1 MNNENDEGEME
12 QTIWRVHAAYIMAQR
27 PHVPQIR
34 IMPVHIPGEV
44 CTSSSP
50 ATVSYSMYCTL
61 RTHLGPSETQKLIP
75 CATSVSQVDK
85 KSCTALPEH
94 HCRLIDTEWGTYA
107 RTARTAR
114 IRGPWRCVILAN
126 LRASHVSDKNFV
138 HYSCCMYYST
148 FL

>member
-1 MNNENDEGEME
+1 MDS
-12 QTIWRVHAAYIMAQR
+12 QR
-27 PHVPQIR
+27 STRCLHNGATTTCPTDTHYACTYS
-34 IMPVHIPGEV
+34 GEV

-107 RTARTAR
+107 RTAR